1 MKITR
6 LPSGDIASVQGEG
19 LSVSLSLDPDG
30 LVIHLVNPE
39 GREITGRYDPDFGLS
54 LGWST
59 PARPAREERPA
70 RPANVLE
77 FKREEEG

>member
-1 MKITR
+1 MRIIR
-6 LPSGDIASVQGEG
+6 LPSGQLASVQGEG

-30 LVIHLVNPE
+30 LVIHLVDDN

-59 PARPAREERPA
+59 PAKPAREKRPE
-70 RPANVLE
+70 NVLE
-77 FKREEEG
+77 FKREEG